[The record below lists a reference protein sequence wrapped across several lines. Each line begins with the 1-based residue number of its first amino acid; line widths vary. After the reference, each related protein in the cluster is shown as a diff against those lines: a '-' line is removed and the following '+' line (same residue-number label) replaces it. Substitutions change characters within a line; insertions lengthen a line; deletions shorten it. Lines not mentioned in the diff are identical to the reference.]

1 MSAFVLFH
9 DRIDAGRQLAQ
20 AILQRR
26 DGLRLRRPL
35 VLAIP
40 RGAIPIAAIVAEAL
54 QAELDVVLVRK
65 LGALFN
71 QEFAIGAIDEHG
83 NRQLS
88 PDTDP
93 DSAWLAMESAKQLEV
108 LRQRRETFSAGRPPA
123 DPAGR
128 SVIVVDDGLATGAT
142 MCAALSAVRSALP
155 LELIAA
161 APVASPEAVQRI
173 AELADHVVCLHAPDY
188 FRAVGQF
195 YEHFPQVEEEEAIAA
210 LRRFAVQTNVS
221 QND

>member
-9 DRIDAGRQLAQ
+9 DRIDAGRQLAS
-20 AILQRR
+20 AISQRR
-26 DGLRLRRPL
+26 QALRLRRPL

-54 QAELDVVLVRK
+54 QAELDVALVHK
-65 LGALFN
+65 LGAPFN

-88 PDTDP
+88 PDADP
-93 DSAWLAMESAKQLEV
+93 ESAWLAVESAQQLAV
-108 LRQRRETFSAGRPPA
+108 LRRRRETFGAGRPPA

-142 MCAALSAVRSALP
+142 MCVALSAVRAGLP

-161 APVASPEAVQRI
+161 APVASQEAVQRV
-173 AELADHVVCLHAPDY
+173 AALADHVVCLHAPDY
-188 FRAVGQF
+188 FHAVGQF
-195 YEHFPQVEEEEAIAA
+195 YEHFPQVEEDEAIAT
-210 LRRFAVQTNVS
+210 LRRFAVQTAIP
-221 QND
+221 QNH